1 VLFAVECSAVG
12 HLTGVNASW
21 SPTEISGARGNEDT
35 MTRDEGSTEPDDPRP
50 EGVDGAGSGDPPE
63 TPEPLRGAPGFLV
76 RRLYQAYSAAWLRHV
91 DTALTGPQFAV
102 MTAVHSYPRI
112 DQGSL
117 AASVALDRS
126 TMADVCR
133 RLEDR
138 ALIRRDTAPADGRR
152 KLLTLTS
159 QGESVLEEVTRRV
172 GRLNL
177 RLMRGDE
184 EAGEFATLLATLD
197 KLSERW
203 EQVADEDAV

>member
-1 VLFAVECSAVG
+1 
-12 HLTGVNASW
+12 
-21 SPTEISGARGNEDT
+21 
-35 MTRDEGSTEPDDPRP
+35 MTRHGGST
-50 EGVDGAGSGDPPE
+50 GAGGPDTGERTEGGGPPA

-102 MTAVHSYPRI
+102 MTAVASYPHI

-138 ALIRRDTAPADGRR
+138 ALLHRDTAPADGRR
-152 KLLTLTS
+152 KLLTLTAE
-159 QGESVLEEVTRRV
+159 GETLLADVTRRV
-172 GRLNL
+172 CRLNL
-177 RLMRGDE
+177 RLMDDCE
-184 EAGEFATLLATLD
+184 DTDEFARVLRTLD
-197 KLSERW
+197 RLTRRW
-203 EQVADEDAV
+203 EQVADDDAV